1 MIINKLGVKKME
13 DFIQNYFKYFII
25 IAIGGLVSKFM
36 SKDRN
41 EEQTMSSDVVIFEI
55 KKNAKIIL
63 YIACFVFIVVIPAA
77 SISEMTK
84 EGSVGLFT
92 LIINLIFIVLCV
104 YLLLAMK
111 NEKIISKNGI
121 FRKKNIFGKTKIY
134 NFNDVIR
141 AKYKANNN
149 DGIVILYFKNKRKLE
164 INSYQTNFDWVLKEI
179 KIRNI
184 EIYNK

>member
-1 MIINKLGVKKME
+1 ME

-36 SKDRN
+36 SRDRN
-41 EEQTMSSDVVIFEI
+41 EEKTMSSDVVIFEI
-55 KKNAKIIL
+55 KKNAKIII
-63 YIACFVFIVVIPAA
+63 YIACFVFIVVIPVA
-77 SISEMTK
+77 SISELTK
-84 EGSVGLFT
+84 EGRIGLLT
-92 LIINLIFIVLCV
+92 LIISLTFIMLSV

-111 NEKIISKNGI
+111 YEKIIYKNGV
-121 FRKKNIFGKTKIY
+121 FRKKNILGKTKIY
-134 NFNDVIR
+134 NFDDVIK
-141 AKYKANNN
+141 AKYKVNKN
-149 DGIVILYFKNKRKLE
+149 DGVVILYFKNQRKLE